1 MFEFLRRTTKTRLN
15 LALAFTTI
23 SFILHLGFVVIV
35 VLDYFGVYA
44 HLYELAVVFNR
55 DSSIEVIF
63 YHSLFK
69 CEI

>member
-1 MFEFLRRTTKTRLN
+1 M
-15 LALAFTTI
+15 ALAFTII

-44 HLYELAVVFNR
+44 AHLYELAVVFNR
-55 DSSIEVIF
+55 DSTIEVGF